1 MQTVKLSSEQIAIE
15 ATIGLENAIAAIES
29 GNKAAAEADK
39 AVKRGKEYIAAKL
52 KELRDIE
59 VAKLAIGEVVSVSL
73 DGKPLLNVV
82 IGKQN
87 RLDLAKLEAELP
99 SLDGF
104 KRDFPTVSY
113 KRAV

>member
-1 MQTVKLSSEQIAIE
+1 MQSVKLNSLAIE
-15 ATIGLENAIAAIES
+15 PGIVDGLQNAIAAIEA

-39 AVKRGKEYIAAKL
+39 AVKRGKEYLAAKL
-52 KELRDIE
+52 RELRDIE
-59 VAKLAIGEVVSVSL
+59 VAKLAIGEVVSVAL
-73 DGKPLLNVV
+73 DGVPLFNVS

-99 SLDGF
+99 GLDGF

-113 KRAV
+113 KRAA